1 MKLRHM
7 ATKPLNKIIQH
18 QAYQIVLYQLLG
30 IVILAVLAIPVSGLG
45 NSLSVFAGSMAY
57 GLPNL
62 FFVWRVFRFAGAH
75 QMTQFIAN
83 FFVGELLK
91 LMLSAVLFLIIV
103 KTLPVSLLSVLIGF
117 IGAIIL
123 FWLAC
128 IGYFSKQHSNLR
140 SINE

>member
-1 MKLRHM
+1 MV
-7 ATKPLNKIIQH
+7 AKPLNKIIQN
-18 QAYQIVLYQLLG
+18 QAYQIVFYQLIG
-30 IVILAVLAIPVSGLG
+30 IVILAVLAIAVSGVANGLA
-45 NSLSVFAGSMAY
+45 LFAGGMAY

-75 QMTQFIAN
+75 QMTQFMAN
-83 FFVGELLK
+83 FFIGELFK

-123 FWLAC
+123 FWIAC
-128 IGYFSKQHSNLR
+128 IWYFSKQNGYKQHEV
-140 SINE
+140 IK